1 MSEYLWTFA
10 IRWAAGP
17 TSIATRAVCYCC
29 TQSVIIFCNSSAA
42 SVTLTTRKLPKKSMD
57 KTWMPPDWELGFS
70 GVCAS
75 KLWKG
80 LFEEQY
86 GIGSRQRA
94 VSYYFLLSHSR
105 SRARERGKQRKSE
118 QAKIR
123 VVLSPPLPFYSFYCH
138 LHNFTFLN
146 GARGSQERRTTARG
160 LEWEQLSYTLSLKKI
175 NLHVN
180 L

>member
-1 MSEYLWTFA
+1 
-10 IRWAAGP
+10 
-17 TSIATRAVCYCC
+17 
-29 TQSVIIFCNSSAA
+29 
-42 SVTLTTRKLPKKSMD
+42 
-57 KTWMPPDWELGFS
+57 MPLDWELGFS

-86 GIGSRQRA
+86 EIGSRQRA

-118 QAKIR
+118 QEKIR

-146 GARGSQERRTTARG
+146 AARGSQKRRTTARG
-160 LEWEQLSYTLSLKKI
+160 LEWEQLSYTLSLKKF